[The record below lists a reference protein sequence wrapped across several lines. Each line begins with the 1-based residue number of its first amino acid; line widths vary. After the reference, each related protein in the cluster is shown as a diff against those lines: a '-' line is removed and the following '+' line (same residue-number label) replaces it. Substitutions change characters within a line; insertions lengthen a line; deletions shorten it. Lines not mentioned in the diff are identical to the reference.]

1 MDKNIDLQAV
11 RVSELTEL
19 IEYHN
24 RKYYIEENPSI
35 PDVEYDRL
43 FRELQDIEAER
54 PDLLSSTS
62 PTQRVGGEAVSAFE
76 PAKHV
81 TPMLSLDNAFT
92 PEEVSAFEKRIEDE
106 LSKNDRAEFY
116 CELKYDGL
124 AISLLYRNG
133 IFERAATRG
142 DGSVGENVT
151 ANVKTIKS
159 VPLDLNSAF
168 SALNQPVPE
177 LLEVR
182 GEILMQRKDFE
193 RLNEIKRQNGEDTF
207 ANPRNA
213 ASGSLRQLDSKVT
226 AKRSL
231 SFFAYGIGVADG
243 FDKGASHSESMNHL
257 KDLGFR
263 MSELNCV
270 AVGQEGLMAFY
281 NKVMSMRDG
290 LPYDIDGV
298 VYKIDSYAAQEK
310 LGFVSRSPRWARAHK
325 FPAEEQLTKL
335 LDIDVQ
341 VGRTGAI
348 TPVARLE
355 PVAVGGVVV
364 SNTTLHNMDEIIRK
378 DIMIGDIVRVRR
390 AGDVIPQI
398 LGPIVEKRPE
408 DARKFV
414 MPSVCPVCGSDIVK
428 PEGEAVS
435 RCSGGL
441 VCSAQLKGSIQLFAG
456 RKAMDIDGLGDIHI
470 ENLVD
475 MKLVKNPNDLYNLSM
490 NDWLSLPRM
499 GEKLAA
505 KIQANLE
512 KTKERPLAKVI
523 YALGVR
529 QVGEQ
534 TAKDLAKHFGTMDKI
549 IHASHDDFIA
559 IDGVG
564 PATADELFAFFSN
577 EKNRQII
584 DDLRQSG
591 IKPIEEEVVV
601 NTDSPFFGKT
611 IVITGTMNTMGRDDM
626 KEIIEKQGGKVSG
639 SVSKKTSF
647 VVAGAE
653 AGSKLAKAKELGVE
667 VLDEDAFLALL
678 ETEENT
684 PSRPR
689 MKM

>member
-24 RKYYIEENPSI
+24 RKYYLEDRPSI
-35 PDVEYDRL
+35 PDVEYDYL
-43 FRELQDIEAER
+43 FRELQDIEVAR
-54 PDLLSSTS
+54 PDLLSPTS

-76 PAKHV
+76 PAQHV
-81 TPMLSLDNAFT
+81 KPMLSLDNAFT

-106 LSKNDRAEFY
+106 LSKNDKAEFY

-142 DGSVGENVT
+142 DGSTGENVT

-193 RLNEIKRQNGEDTF
+193 RLNEIERQNGRDPF

-213 ASGSLRQLDSKVT
+213 AAGSLRQLDSKIT

-243 FDKGASHSESMNHL
+243 FDKGISHSESMNHL

-263 MSELNCV
+263 MSELNCT
-270 AVGQEGLMAFY
+270 AVGQEGLMEFY
-281 NKVMSMRDG
+281 NKVMSMRDD

-298 VYKIDSYAAQEK
+298 VYKIDSYASQEK

-355 PVAVGGVVV
+355 PVAVGGVIV
-364 SNTTLHNMDEIIRK
+364 SNTTLHNIDEIIRK

-398 LGPIVEKRPE
+398 LGPIVERRPE
-408 DARKFV
+408 DAKQFV

-428 PEGEAVS
+428 PEGEAIS

-475 MKLVKNPNDLYNLSM
+475 MNLVKNPNDLYNLSM
-490 NDWLSLPRM
+490 EDWLSLPRM
-499 GEKLAA
+499 GEKLAT
-505 KIQANLE
+505 KIKANLE
-512 KTKERPLAKVI
+512 KTKERPLAKVV

-577 EKNRQII
+577 EKNRKII
-584 DDLRQSG
+584 NDLRESG
-591 IKPIEEEVVV
+591 VKPIEEEVVV

-626 KEIIEKQGGKVSG
+626 KEIIEKQGGKVAG

-678 ETEENT
+678 EPEENT

>member
-24 RKYYIEENPSI
+24 RKYYIEETPSI
-35 PDVEYDRL
+35 PDVEYDYL
-43 FRELQDIEAER
+43 FRELQDIEAAR
-54 PDLLSSTS
+54 PDLLRSTS
-62 PTQRVGGEAVSAFE
+62 PTQRVGGEAVSGFE

-106 LSKNDRAEFY
+106 LSKNDKAEFY

-142 DGSVGENVT
+142 DGSTGENVT

-168 SALNQPVPE
+168 STLNQPVPE

-193 RLNEIKRQNGEDTF
+193 RLNDIKRQNGEDTF

-263 MSELNCV
+263 MSELNCT
-270 AVGQEGLMAFY
+270 AIGQEGLMEFY
-281 NKVMSMRDG
+281 NKVMSMRDD

-298 VYKIDSYAAQEK
+298 VYKIDSYALQEQ

-355 PVAVGGVVV
+355 PVAVGGVIV
-364 SNTTLHNMDEIIRK
+364 SNTTLHNIDEIIRK

-398 LGPIVEKRPE
+398 LGPIVERRPE

-441 VCSAQLKGSIQLFAG
+441 VCSAQLKGGIQLFAG

-475 MKLVKNPNDLYNLSM
+475 MNLVKNPNDLYKLSM
-490 NDWLSLPRM
+490 EDWLSLPRM
-499 GEKLAA
+499 GEKLAS

-549 IHASHDDFIA
+549 INASHDDFIA

-584 DDLRQSG
+584 DDLRESG
-591 IKPIEEEVVV
+591 VKPIEEEVVV
-601 NTDSPFFGKT
+601 NTESPFFGKT

-647 VVAGAE
+647 VIAGTE
-653 AGSKLAKAKELGVE
+653 AGSKLTKAKELGVE

-678 ETEENT
+678 EPEENT

-689 MKM
+689 MRM